1 MSEKNSGKNNPNSKV
16 YIIKHINDTL
26 RFEGRLEFKEYL
38 NDYNINMNL
47 KGPNRVSLDS
57 LLNSGRSKD
66 FEVISVEKS

>member
-1 MSEKNSGKNNPNSKV
+1 M

-26 RFEGRLEFKEYL
+26 RFEGRLELKEYL

>member
-1 MSEKNSGKNNPNSKV
+1 V

-26 RFEGRLEFKEYL
+26 RFEGRLELKEYI